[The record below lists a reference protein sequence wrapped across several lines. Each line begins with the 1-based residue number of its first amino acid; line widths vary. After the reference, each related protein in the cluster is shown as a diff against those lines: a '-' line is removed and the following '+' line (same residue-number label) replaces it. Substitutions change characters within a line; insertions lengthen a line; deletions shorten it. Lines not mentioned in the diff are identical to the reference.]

1 MRRRTPRSVAGSRV
15 AMLAMALAA
24 AAGGPASASQS
35 TRAVHPRLVPKP
47 SSRRYVAL
55 DELASRLG
63 ARVETEEWTGVHRLR
78 RGNRV
83 VAVVPGAAAALVG
96 WKLVELDRAVLVR
109 YGRAYVPRDA
119 VRAIERLFG
128 ARAVV
133 RPPKPPTPPKPAAGR
148 YFRRIC
154 IDPGHGG
161 KDPGAG
167 RPGYYEKHIVL
178 STAKLLA
185 EELRRRGFEP
195 VFTRDTDVFIELNDR
210 QAIAARHGAD
220 AFVSVHANAIGRSSI
235 HGVEIFYCD
244 GKYSSV
250 DRAAAAA
257 RAGRKPQ
264 PEDIG
269 GSGGAAYESPL
280 RGTLPAGANQAVLQM
295 LFEEYHRESREL
307 AAVLKSAFTRAGFYV
322 RSVRA
327 AGFRVLRMAESP
339 TVLVEIGF
347 LTNRADRAKLLT
359 ESHRR
364 KVARAIADGLEA
376 YRRTL
381 ERTNGLSN

>member
-1 MRRRTPRSVAGSRV
+1 MRQRTPRSVAGSRV

-24 AAGGPASASQS
+24 AAGGTASAGES

-78 RGNRV
+78 RGDRV
-83 VAVVPGAAAALVG
+83 VAVVPGAAAALIG

-119 VRAIERLFG
+119 VRPIERLFG
-128 ARAVV
+128 VRAVV
-133 RPPKPPTPPKPAAGR
+133 TPPKPPRPPTPPKPATGR

-167 RPGYYEKHIVL
+167 RSGYYEKHIVL
-178 STAKLLA
+178 STSKLLA

-220 AFVSVHANAIGRSSI
+220 AFISVHANAIGRSSI

-269 GSGGAAYESPL
+269 GNHA
-280 RGTLPAGANQAVLQM
+280 LPAGANQAVLQM

-307 AAVLKSAFTRAGFYV
+307 AAALKSAFTRAGFHV